1 MYSPPFPRRAG
12 LLSDTLS
19 FWLGEFPWANRW
31 CSCARQNWLF
41 CFLWK
46 CHYLFQFEDV
56 FICTVSGRQ
65 RQESTMRSRPAWA
78 MSRLQTETVSQ
89 KEQQQQHGWRSWQ
102 PAVFGGASWQDAF
115 LCSPSSTG
123 LNISVMGLFLQADLW
138 LLCPILFALFWHLWV
153 EVPDLWLA
161 ESCGLWVVSFTS
173 WAILSLYL
181 LKYSLGPLV
190 PRLLLRAATP
200 ASSHAAC
207 HYSEGLSPFSLCV
220 SVSLIFVVQLFL
232 LAFLPARYPFSLC
245 CICHL

>member
-1 MYSPPFPRRAG
+1 MYSSPFPRRAG

-46 CHYLFQFEDV
+46 CHYLFQFDDV

-89 KEQQQQHGWRSWQ
+89 KEQQQQHGWLSWQ
-102 PAVFGGASWQDAF
+102 LAVFGGASWQDAF

-123 LNISVMGLFLQADLW
+123 LNISVVGLFLQADLW

-161 ESCGLWVVSFTS
+161 ESCGLW
-173 WAILSLYL
+173 WCLSLVGPFSAFISL
-181 LKYSLGPLV
+181 NIHLAHLFPVFSLGQQHQRRHMLH
-190 PRLLLRAATP
+190 AITQK
-200 ASSHAAC
+200 ASHPS
-207 HYSEGLSPFSLCV
+207 LSLCL
-220 SVSLIFVVQLFL
+220 SLS
-232 LAFLPARYPFSLC
+232 SL
-245 CICHL
+245 

>member
-1 MYSPPFPRRAG
+1 MSLLIPIWRCLHLHSVWKAKAG
-12 LLSDTLS
+12 EHHEVKASLSYVQTTD
-19 FWLGEFPWANRW
+19 WD
-31 CSCARQNWLF
+31 
-41 CFLWK
+41 CFS
-46 CHYLFQFEDV
+46 ER
-56 FICTVSGRQ
+56 TA
-65 RQESTMRSRPAWA
+65 TAAWVTILTA
-78 MSRLQTETVSQ
+78 GS
-89 KEQQQQHGWRSWQ
+89 
-102 PAVFGGASWQDAF
+102 FGGASWQDAF

-138 LLCPILFALFWHLWV
+138 LLGPILFALFWHLWV

-207 HYSEGLSPFSLCV
+207 RYSEGLSPFSLCG

-245 CICHL
+245 HICHL